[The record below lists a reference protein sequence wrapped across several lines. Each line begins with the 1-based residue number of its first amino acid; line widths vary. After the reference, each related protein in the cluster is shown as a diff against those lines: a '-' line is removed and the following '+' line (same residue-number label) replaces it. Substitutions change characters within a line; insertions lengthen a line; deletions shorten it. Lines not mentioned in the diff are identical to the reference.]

1 MSIPTAPAIVCSA
14 LSFAWPDGTPVC
26 TDLDLSIGGG
36 RTGLV
41 GVNGAGKSTLL
52 KLIAGELRPTA
63 GSIALAGDLGYLPQH
78 LPLDADRRVDDVLGI
93 ADTRAALHAI
103 EAGDADVRHFD
114 TVGDDWDVEERARAQ
129 LDRLGLPHVD
139 LDRTVGTLSGGES
152 VLLGLAALLLR
163 RPEILLLDEP
173 TNNLDASARE
183 RLYDA
188 VSRYPGVLVVVSHD
202 RVLLDLVDRI
212 VEVLPDRARTHSG
225 NLSSYL
231 DILEQERETAERL
244 VRVAQTDVRKQ
255 KRELAEAQI
264 RLARR
269 QRTGRKAQLEG
280 GIPKIMAGNLKRGAE
295 VAAGKL
301 RGTHE
306 GRLDDARSR
315 LSEARDA
322 VREDKE
328 IRIELPET
336 EVPAGR
342 TVLTAEGLNTADA
355 LYGPHGVDL
364 IVRGPERIALV
375 GDNGSGKT
383 TLLRLLTGAEQPAAG
398 TVRINVEGMRH
409 LPQRLD
415 ILDEDATV
423 LANVRRFAPE
433 ATDAELRGRLARFLF
448 RGNRPEQRVG
458 TLSGGER
465 FRAVLAALLSAD
477 PPPHLLILD
486 EPTNNLDL
494 ASVRQL
500 EQALGAYRGALLVVS
515 HDRPFLDGI
524 GITRELT
531 LRRGEGF
538 AIPAPEG
545 DAEAPEVEP
554 VE

>member
-1 MSIPTAPAIVCSA
+1 MSFPTTPAIVCSD

-26 TDLDLSIGGG
+26 TGLDLAIGNG

-52 KLIAGELRPTA
+52 KLIAGVLRPTS
-63 GSIALAGDLGYLPQH
+63 GSITVGSDLGYLPQH
-78 LPLDADRRVDDVLGI
+78 LPLDADRPVDDVLGI
-93 ADTRAALHAI
+93 AETRAALLAI

-114 TVGDDWDVEERARAQ
+114 AVGDDWDVEERARAQ

-163 RPEILLLDEP
+163 RPDVLLLDEP

-188 VSRYPGVLVVVSHD
+188 VRGYSGVLLVVSHD

-212 VEVLPDRARTHSG
+212 VELLPNRARTYGG
-225 NLSSYL
+225 NLSAYL
-231 DILEQERETAERL
+231 EVLEQERATAERL
-244 VRVAQTDVRKQ
+244 VRTAQTDLRKQ
-255 KRELAEAQI
+255 KRELAEAQV

-269 QRTGRKAQLEG
+269 VRTGRKAQLEG
-280 GIPKIMAGNLKRGAE
+280 GLPKIVAGNLKRAAE
-295 VAAGKL
+295 VSAGKL
-301 RGTHE
+301 RGTQE
-306 GRLDDARSR
+306 GRLDDARTR
-315 LSEARDA
+315 LSEAKDA
-322 VREDKE
+322 VRDDKE

-342 TVLTAEGLNTADA
+342 TVLVAEGLNTADG
-355 LYGPHGVDL
+355 LYGPDGLDL
-364 IVRGPERIALV
+364 IVRGPERIALT
-375 GDNGSGKT
+375 GDNGAGKT

-398 TVRINVEGMRH
+398 TVRIGVEGVRH

-415 ILDEDATV
+415 VLDEDASV
-423 LANVRRFAPE
+423 LDNVRHFAPS
-433 ATDAELRGRLARFLF
+433 ATDAQLRGRLARFLF
-448 RGNRPEQRVG
+448 KGNRPDQQVR

-465 FRAVLAALLSAD
+465 FRAVLAALLSAE

-494 ASVRQL
+494 ASVHQL
-500 EQALGAYRGALLVVS
+500 EQALNAYRGALLIAT
-515 HDRPFLDGI
+515 HDRPFLTNI
-524 GITRELT
+524 AITRELP
-531 LRRGEGF
+531 LHRGHGLTPPTET
-538 AIPAPEG
+538 PTETPT
-545 DAEAPEVEP
+545 
-554 VE
+554 

>member
-1 MSIPTAPAIVCSA
+1 MSFPTAPAIVCSD

-26 TDLDLSIGGG
+26 TGLDLAIGNG

-52 KLIAGELRPTA
+52 KLIAGILRPTS
-63 GSIALAGDLGYLPQH
+63 GSITVGSDLGYLPQH
-78 LPLDADRRVDDVLGI
+78 LPLDAARRVDDVLGI
-93 ADTRAALHAI
+93 ARTRAALLAI
-103 EAGDADVRHFD
+103 EGGDADVRHFD
-114 TVGDDWDVEERARAQ
+114 AVGDDWDVEERARAQ

-163 RPEILLLDEP
+163 RPDVLLLDEP

-188 VSRYPGVLVVVSHD
+188 VQGYPGVLLVVSHD

-212 VEVLPDRARTHSG
+212 VELLPDRARAYGG
-225 NLSSYL
+225 NLSAYL
-231 DILEQERETAERL
+231 EVLEQERATAERL
-244 VRVAQTDVRKQ
+244 VRTAQTDLRKQ
-255 KRELAEAQI
+255 KRELAEAQV

-269 QRTGRKAQLEG
+269 VRTGRKAQLEG
-280 GIPKIMAGNLKRGAE
+280 GLPKIVAGNLKRAAE
-295 VAAGKL
+295 VSAGKL
-301 RGTHE
+301 KGTHE
-306 GRLDDARSR
+306 GRLDDARTR
-315 LSEARDA
+315 LSEAKDA

-342 TVLTAEGLNTADA
+342 TVLVAEGLNTADG
-355 LYGPHGVDL
+355 LYGPNGLDL
-364 IVRGPERIALV
+364 IVRGPERIALI

-383 TLLRLLTGAEQPAAG
+383 SLLRLLTGAEQPAEG
-398 TVRINVEGMRH
+398 TVRIGVEGVRH

-415 ILDEDATV
+415 VLDEDASV
-423 LANVRRFAPE
+423 LANVRRFAPS

-448 RGNRPEQRVG
+448 KGNRPEQRVG

-477 PPPHLLILD
+477 PPPRLLILD

-494 ASVRQL
+494 ASVHQL
-500 EQALGAYRGALLVVS
+500 EQALNAYRGALLVAS
-515 HDRPFLDGI
+515 HDRPFLANI
-524 GITRELT
+524 AITRELA
-531 LRRGEGF
+531 LHRGHGLNPPGTPSEDDT
-538 AIPAPEG
+538 AT
-545 DAEAPEVEP
+545 P
-554 VE
+554 VDPT